1 MKKKKIFALMAAALS
16 LAACSTND
24 IADITHDDADN
35 VVNVASVTR
44 SGEGA
49 STTSTIPSFHLI
61 NITQATKRN
70 VNFEADFTYDNNT
83 NQYAQTGDS
92 KVVWYNVKDADGNEI
107 PNEFKAFSPIK
118 TDKNN
123 ASLETFNLP
132 TDQSSA
138 TLLQSADWM
147 TGKPDPNPIKKSAAP
162 SGLALNFSH
171 NYSKLCFNVVPQE
184 DITESALSSAD
195 IKVLGSIKPYYNST
209 STSKTIE
216 AIVEPKDYTTN
227 DEIIQIS
234 LSNGGESYALNF
246 LQPITFEAGKQYN
259 YSLKLGHN
267 AITISS
273 VSVTDWT
280 QASVATGKENEAWNG
295 SNALK
300 LTFSGNLTGAKL
312 VLTYHYTEPQTSNN
326 VKTRTL
332 DAFISQNILSN
343 CIKISSPNNAEG
355 IEVVIRSEKNSSIA
369 EIPLNND
376 ANIVLLSAKGGI
388 NTNGT
393 TNFTLP
399 DNETL
404 VPGYSTIGVTGDS
417 ENVKDI
423 KLDVSGDLRSLVNA
437 SDPKNA
443 DTSKAKFTNLFKD
456 CKQLKSFKKIQ
467 LNQMADSCCEAM
479 FENSGLEQS
488 PILPD
493 TTSVNCYINMFKNCI
508 DLKQVAL
515 PAAGLSPGCYNGVL
529 SGCVNLEY
537 LKLGV
542 TNESLNSLNDIENP
556 PFGNLVGQNDKQ
568 EIRNDDGSI
577 TIIDPTAGSQV
588 DQRTLVIK
596 EGVDTSKLDL
606 PFLWVDMSKG
616 ANVLLE

>member
-1 MKKKKIFALMAAALS
+1 MLYMKKKKIFALMAAALS
-16 LAACSTND
+16 LTACSTND
-24 IADITHDDADN
+24 VADITHDDADN

-49 STTSTIPSFHLI
+49 STTSPMTAPFHLI

-70 VNFEADFTYDNNT
+70 VNFEADFTFNNNT

-209 STSKTIE
+209 FKTIE

-273 VSVTDWT
+273 VSVSDWEDKIVSSDEDEAWIRFDDSNIEYIT
-280 QASVATGKENEAWNG
+280 FTADSEQGFKFYDTLYGSTLSGFEYSVNNGEWITIPSEGITEAIPFGGEKGTLRLRGKNLNGTATGENG
-295 SNALK
+295 SNAKIISFTNNVPVSCTGDIRTLLDYKNYTTVSTTNARFTSLFNNCAQLTSAPKLPATDLHEECYLGMFAGCTSLTTVPELPATNLRSKCYQAMFQGCTSLTTAPKLKATTLQSQCYFRMFYGCTILNSVTMLATDVSAFECLTNWLYDAGTGAQSRTLK
-300 LTFSGNLTGAKL
+300 LK
-312 VLTYHYTEPQTSNN
+312 
-326 VKTRTL
+326 
-332 DAFISQNILSN
+332 
-343 CIKISSPNNAEG
+343 
-355 IEVVIRSEKNSSIA
+355 
-369 EIPLNND
+369 
-376 ANIVLLSAKGGI
+376 
-388 NTNGT
+388 
-393 TNFTLP
+393 
-399 DNETL
+399 NET
-404 VPGYSTIGVTGDS
+404 VYNTIKETTS
-417 ENVKDI
+417 
-423 KLDVSGDLRSLVNA
+423 SLYR
-437 SDPKNA
+437 
-443 DTSKAKFTNLFKD
+443 T
-456 CKQLKSFKKIQ
+456 
-467 LNQMADSCCEAM
+467 
-479 FENSGLEQS
+479 

-493 TTSVNCYINMFKNCI
+493 LWKSGT
-508 DLKQVAL
+508 
-515 PAAGLSPGCYNGVL
+515 NGATVIYED
-529 SGCVNLEY
+529 N
-537 LKLGV
+537 
-542 TNESLNSLNDIENP
+542 NP
-556 PFGNLVGQNDKQ
+556 
-568 EIRNDDGSI
+568 
-577 TIIDPTAGSQV
+577 
-588 DQRTLVIK
+588 
-596 EGVDTSKLDL
+596 
-606 PFLWVDMSKG
+606 
-616 ANVLLE
+616 

>member
-1 MKKKKIFALMAAALS
+1 MLYMKKKKIFALMAAALS
-16 LAACSTND
+16 LTACSTND
-24 IADITHDDADN
+24 VADITHDDADN

-49 STTSTIPSFHLI
+49 STTSPMTAPFHLI

-209 STSKTIE
+209 FKTIE

-246 LQPITFEAGKQYN
+246 LQATTFEAGKQYN

-273 VSVTDWT
+273 VSVSDWEDKIVSSDEDEAWIRFDDSNIEYIT
-280 QASVATGKENEAWNG
+280 FTADSEQGFKFYDTLYGSTLSGFEYSVNNGEWITIPSEGITEAIPFGGEKGTLRLRGKNLNGTATGENG
-295 SNALK
+295 SNAKIISFTNNVPVSCTGDIRTLLDYKNYTTVSTTNARFTSLFNNCAQLTSAPKLPATDLHEECYLGMFAGCTSLTTAPELPATNLRSKCYQAMFQGCTSLTTAPKLKATTLQSQCYFRMFYGCTILNSVTMLATDVSAFECLTNWLYDAGTGAQSRTLK
-300 LTFSGNLTGAKL
+300 LK
-312 VLTYHYTEPQTSNN
+312 
-326 VKTRTL
+326 
-332 DAFISQNILSN
+332 
-343 CIKISSPNNAEG
+343 
-355 IEVVIRSEKNSSIA
+355 
-369 EIPLNND
+369 
-376 ANIVLLSAKGGI
+376 
-388 NTNGT
+388 
-393 TNFTLP
+393 
-399 DNETL
+399 NETVYNTIKETTSIL
-404 VPGYSTIGVTGDS
+404 YST
-417 ENVKDI
+417 
-423 KLDVSGDLRSLVNA
+423 
-437 SDPKNA
+437 
-443 DTSKAKFTNLFKD
+443 
-456 CKQLKSFKKIQ
+456 
-467 LNQMADSCCEAM
+467 
-479 FENSGLEQS
+479 

-493 TTSVNCYINMFKNCI
+493 LWKSGT
-508 DLKQVAL
+508 
-515 PAAGLSPGCYNGVL
+515 NGATVIYED
-529 SGCVNLEY
+529 N
-537 LKLGV
+537 
-542 TNESLNSLNDIENP
+542 NP
-556 PFGNLVGQNDKQ
+556 
-568 EIRNDDGSI
+568 
-577 TIIDPTAGSQV
+577 
-588 DQRTLVIK
+588 
-596 EGVDTSKLDL
+596 
-606 PFLWVDMSKG
+606 
-616 ANVLLE
+616 

>member
-1 MKKKKIFALMAAALS
+1 MKNKKIFALMAAALS

-24 IADITHDDADN
+24 VADITHDDADN

-49 STTSTIPSFHLI
+49 STTSPMTAPFHLI

-70 VNFEADFTYDNNT
+70 VNFEADFTFNNNT

-246 LQPITFEAGKQYN
+246 LQATTFEAGKQYN

-273 VSVTDWT
+273 VSVSDWEDKIVSSDEDEAWIRFDDSNIEYIT
-280 QASVATGKENEAWNG
+280 FTADSEQGFKFYDTLYGSTLSGFEYSVNNGEWITIPSEGITEAIPFGGEKGTLRLRGKNLNGTATGENG
-295 SNALK
+295 SNAKIISFTNNVPVSCTGDIRTLLDYKNYTTVSTTNARFTSLFNNCAQLTSAPKLPATDLHEECYLGMFAGCTSLTTAPELPATNLRSKCYQAMFQGCTSLTTAPKLKATTLQSQCYFRMFYGCTILNSVTMLATDVSAFECLTNWLYDAGTGAQSRTLK
-300 LTFSGNLTGAKL
+300 LK
-312 VLTYHYTEPQTSNN
+312 
-326 VKTRTL
+326 
-332 DAFISQNILSN
+332 
-343 CIKISSPNNAEG
+343 
-355 IEVVIRSEKNSSIA
+355 
-369 EIPLNND
+369 
-376 ANIVLLSAKGGI
+376 
-388 NTNGT
+388 
-393 TNFTLP
+393 
-399 DNETL
+399 NET
-404 VPGYSTIGVTGDS
+404 VYNTIKETTS
-417 ENVKDI
+417 
-423 KLDVSGDLRSLVNA
+423 SLYR
-437 SDPKNA
+437 
-443 DTSKAKFTNLFKD
+443 T
-456 CKQLKSFKKIQ
+456 
-467 LNQMADSCCEAM
+467 
-479 FENSGLEQS
+479 

-493 TTSVNCYINMFKNCI
+493 
-508 DLKQVAL
+508 
-515 PAAGLSPGCYNGVL
+515 
-529 SGCVNLEY
+529 
-537 LKLGV
+537 
-542 TNESLNSLNDIENP
+542 
-556 PFGNLVGQNDKQ
+556 
-568 EIRNDDGSI
+568 
-577 TIIDPTAGSQV
+577 
-588 DQRTLVIK
+588 
-596 EGVDTSKLDL
+596 
-606 PFLWVDMSKG
+606 LWKSG
-616 ANVLLE
+616 ANGATVIYEDNNP

>member
-24 IADITHDDADN
+24 VADITHDDADN

-49 STTSTIPSFHLI
+49 STTSPMTAPFHLI

-147 TGKPDPNPIKKSAAP
+147 TGKPDPNPIKKSAAS
-162 SGLALNFSH
+162 SGLALKFSH
-171 NYSKLCFNVVPQE
+171 NYAKLCFNVVPQE

-273 VSVTDWT
+273 VSVSDWEDKIVSSDEDEAWIRFDDSNIEYIT
-280 QASVATGKENEAWNG
+280 FTADSEQGFKFYDTLYGSTLSGFEYSVNNGEWITIPSEGITEAIPFGGEKGTLRLRGKNLNGTATGENG
-295 SNALK
+295 SNAKIISFTNNVPVSCTGDIRTLLDYKNYTTVSTTNARFTSLFNNCAQLTSAPKLPATDLHEECYLGMFAGCTSLTTAPELPATNLRSKCYQAMFQGCTSLTTAPKLKATTLQSQCYFRMFYGCTILNSVTMLATDVSAFECLTNWLYDAGTGAQSRTLK
-300 LTFSGNLTGAKL
+300 LK
-312 VLTYHYTEPQTSNN
+312 
-326 VKTRTL
+326 
-332 DAFISQNILSN
+332 
-343 CIKISSPNNAEG
+343 
-355 IEVVIRSEKNSSIA
+355 
-369 EIPLNND
+369 
-376 ANIVLLSAKGGI
+376 
-388 NTNGT
+388 
-393 TNFTLP
+393 
-399 DNETL
+399 NET
-404 VPGYSTIGVTGDS
+404 VYNTIKETTS
-417 ENVKDI
+417 
-423 KLDVSGDLRSLVNA
+423 SLYR
-437 SDPKNA
+437 
-443 DTSKAKFTNLFKD
+443 T
-456 CKQLKSFKKIQ
+456 
-467 LNQMADSCCEAM
+467 
-479 FENSGLEQS
+479 

-493 TTSVNCYINMFKNCI
+493 LWKSGT
-508 DLKQVAL
+508 
-515 PAAGLSPGCYNGVL
+515 NGATVIYED
-529 SGCVNLEY
+529 N
-537 LKLGV
+537 
-542 TNESLNSLNDIENP
+542 NP
-556 PFGNLVGQNDKQ
+556 
-568 EIRNDDGSI
+568 
-577 TIIDPTAGSQV
+577 
-588 DQRTLVIK
+588 
-596 EGVDTSKLDL
+596 
-606 PFLWVDMSKG
+606 
-616 ANVLLE
+616 

>member
-1 MKKKKIFALMAAALS
+1 MLYMKKKKIFALMAAALS

-24 IADITHDDADN
+24 VADITHDDADN

-49 STTSTIPSFHLI
+49 STTSPMTAPFHLI

-209 STSKTIE
+209 FKTIE

-273 VSVTDWT
+273 VSVSDWEDKIVSSDEDEAWIRFDDSNIEYIT
-280 QASVATGKENEAWNG
+280 FTADSEQGFKFYDTLYGSTLSGFEYSVNNGEWITIPSEGITEAIPFGGEKGTLRLRGKNLNGTATGENG
-295 SNALK
+295 SNAKIISFTNNVPVSCTGDIRTLLDYKNYTTVSTTNARFTSLFNNCAQLTSAPKLPATDLHEECYLGMFAGCTSLTTAPELPATNLRSKCYQAMFQGCTSLTTAPKLKATTLQSQCYFRMFYGCTILNSVTMLATDVSAFECLTNWLYDAGTGAQSRTLK
-300 LTFSGNLTGAKL
+300 LK
-312 VLTYHYTEPQTSNN
+312 
-326 VKTRTL
+326 
-332 DAFISQNILSN
+332 
-343 CIKISSPNNAEG
+343 
-355 IEVVIRSEKNSSIA
+355 
-369 EIPLNND
+369 
-376 ANIVLLSAKGGI
+376 
-388 NTNGT
+388 
-393 TNFTLP
+393 
-399 DNETL
+399 NET
-404 VPGYSTIGVTGDS
+404 VYNTIKETTS
-417 ENVKDI
+417 
-423 KLDVSGDLRSLVNA
+423 SLYR
-437 SDPKNA
+437 
-443 DTSKAKFTNLFKD
+443 T
-456 CKQLKSFKKIQ
+456 
-467 LNQMADSCCEAM
+467 
-479 FENSGLEQS
+479 

-493 TTSVNCYINMFKNCI
+493 LWKSGT
-508 DLKQVAL
+508 
-515 PAAGLSPGCYNGVL
+515 NGATVIYED
-529 SGCVNLEY
+529 N
-537 LKLGV
+537 
-542 TNESLNSLNDIENP
+542 NP
-556 PFGNLVGQNDKQ
+556 
-568 EIRNDDGSI
+568 
-577 TIIDPTAGSQV
+577 
-588 DQRTLVIK
+588 
-596 EGVDTSKLDL
+596 
-606 PFLWVDMSKG
+606 
-616 ANVLLE
+616 

>member
-16 LAACSTND
+16 LTACSTND
-24 IADITHDDADN
+24 VADITHDDADN

-49 STTSTIPSFHLI
+49 STTSPMTAPFHLI

-83 NQYAQTGDS
+83 NQYAQTGYS

-209 STSKTIE
+209 FKTIE

-273 VSVTDWT
+273 VSVSDWEDKIVSSDEDEAWIRFDDSNIEYIT
-280 QASVATGKENEAWNG
+280 FTADSEQGFKFYDTLYGSTLSGFEYSVNNGEWITIPSEGITEAIPFGGEKGTLRLRGKNLNGTATGENG
-295 SNALK
+295 SNAKIISFTNNVPVSCTGDIRTLLDYKNYTTVSTTNARFTSLFNNCAQLTSAPKLPATDLHEECYLGMFAGCTSLTTAPELPATNLRSKCYQAMFQGCTSLTTAPKLKATTLQSQCYFRMFYGCTILNSVTMLATDVSAFECLTNWLYDAGTGAQSRTLK
-300 LTFSGNLTGAKL
+300 LK
-312 VLTYHYTEPQTSNN
+312 
-326 VKTRTL
+326 
-332 DAFISQNILSN
+332 
-343 CIKISSPNNAEG
+343 
-355 IEVVIRSEKNSSIA
+355 
-369 EIPLNND
+369 
-376 ANIVLLSAKGGI
+376 
-388 NTNGT
+388 
-393 TNFTLP
+393 
-399 DNETL
+399 NET
-404 VPGYSTIGVTGDS
+404 VYNTIKETTS
-417 ENVKDI
+417 
-423 KLDVSGDLRSLVNA
+423 SLYR
-437 SDPKNA
+437 
-443 DTSKAKFTNLFKD
+443 T
-456 CKQLKSFKKIQ
+456 
-467 LNQMADSCCEAM
+467 
-479 FENSGLEQS
+479 

-493 TTSVNCYINMFKNCI
+493 LWK
-508 DLKQVAL
+508 
-515 PAAGLSPGCYNGVL
+515 
-529 SGCVNLEY
+529 SGTDGATVIYEDN
-537 LKLGV
+537 
-542 TNESLNSLNDIENP
+542 NP
-556 PFGNLVGQNDKQ
+556 
-568 EIRNDDGSI
+568 
-577 TIIDPTAGSQV
+577 
-588 DQRTLVIK
+588 
-596 EGVDTSKLDL
+596 
-606 PFLWVDMSKG
+606 
-616 ANVLLE
+616 

>member
-24 IADITHDDADN
+24 IADITHDDADT

-49 STTSTIPSFHLI
+49 STTSPMTAPFHLI

-70 VNFEADFTYDNNT
+70 VNFEADFTFNNNT

-184 DITESALSSAD
+184 DITESALSGAD

-209 STSKTIE
+209 FKTIE
-216 AIVEPKDYTTN
+216 AIVEPKAYTTN

-273 VSVTDWT
+273 VSVSDWEDE
-280 QASVATGKENEAWNG
+280 SVSSDEDEAWIRFDDSNIEYITFTADSEQGFKFYDTLYGSTLSGFEYSVNNGEWITIPSEGITEAIPFGGEKGTLRLRGKNLNGTATGENG
-295 SNALK
+295 SNAKIISFTNNVPVSCTGDIRTLLDYKNYTTVSTTNARFTSLFNNCAQLTSAPKLPATDLHEECYLGMFAGCTSLTTAPELPATNLRSKCYQAMFQGCTSLTTAPKLKATTLQSQCYFRMFYGCTILNSVTMLATDVSAFEGLTNWLYDAGTGAQSRTLK
-300 LTFSGNLTGAKL
+300 LK
-312 VLTYHYTEPQTSNN
+312 
-326 VKTRTL
+326 
-332 DAFISQNILSN
+332 
-343 CIKISSPNNAEG
+343 
-355 IEVVIRSEKNSSIA
+355 
-369 EIPLNND
+369 
-376 ANIVLLSAKGGI
+376 
-388 NTNGT
+388 
-393 TNFTLP
+393 
-399 DNETL
+399 NETVYNTIKETTSIL
-404 VPGYSTIGVTGDS
+404 YST
-417 ENVKDI
+417 
-423 KLDVSGDLRSLVNA
+423 
-437 SDPKNA
+437 
-443 DTSKAKFTNLFKD
+443 
-456 CKQLKSFKKIQ
+456 
-467 LNQMADSCCEAM
+467 
-479 FENSGLEQS
+479 

-493 TTSVNCYINMFKNCI
+493 LWKSGT
-508 DLKQVAL
+508 
-515 PAAGLSPGCYNGVL
+515 NGATVIYED
-529 SGCVNLEY
+529 N
-537 LKLGV
+537 
-542 TNESLNSLNDIENP
+542 NP
-556 PFGNLVGQNDKQ
+556 
-568 EIRNDDGSI
+568 
-577 TIIDPTAGSQV
+577 
-588 DQRTLVIK
+588 
-596 EGVDTSKLDL
+596 
-606 PFLWVDMSKG
+606 
-616 ANVLLE
+616 

>member
-1 MKKKKIFALMAAALS
+1 MLYMKKKKIFALMAAALS
-16 LAACSTND
+16 LTACSTND

-49 STTSTIPSFHLI
+49 STTSPMTAPFHLI

-184 DITESALSSAD
+184 DITESALSGAD

-209 STSKTIE
+209 FKTIE

-273 VSVTDWT
+273 VSVSDWEDE
-280 QASVATGKENEAWNG
+280 SVSSDEDEAWIRFDDSNIEYITFTADSEQGFKFYDTLYGSTLSGFEYSVNNGEWITIPSEGITEAIPFGGEKGTLRLRGKNLNGTATGYYG
-295 SNALK
+295 SNAK
-300 LTFSGNLTGAKL
+300 
-312 VLTYHYTEPQTSNN
+312 
-326 VKTRTL
+326 R
-332 DAFISQNILSN
+332 IS
-343 CIKISSPNNAEG
+343 
-355 IEVVIRSEKNSSIA
+355 
-369 EIPLNND
+369 
-376 ANIVLLSAKGGI
+376 
-388 NTNGT
+388 
-393 TNFTLP
+393 F
-399 DNETL
+399 
-404 VPGYSTIGVTGDS
+404 S
-417 ENVKDI
+417 ENVPVSCTGDI
-423 KLDVSGDLRSLVNA
+423 RTLLDYENYTTVSTTNARFTSLFNNCAQLTSAPKLPATDLHEECYLGMFAGCTSLTTAPELPATNLRSKCYQAMFQGCTSLTTAPKLKATTLQSQCYFRMFYGCTILNSVTMLATDVSAFECLTNWLYDAGTGAQSRTLKL
-437 SDPKNA
+437 KNETVYNTIKET
-443 DTSKAKFTNLFKD
+443 TSILYST
-456 CKQLKSFKKIQ
+456 
-467 LNQMADSCCEAM
+467 
-479 FENSGLEQS
+479 

-493 TTSVNCYINMFKNCI
+493 FWKSGT
-508 DLKQVAL
+508 
-515 PAAGLSPGCYNGVL
+515 NGATVIYED
-529 SGCVNLEY
+529 N
-537 LKLGV
+537 
-542 TNESLNSLNDIENP
+542 NP
-556 PFGNLVGQNDKQ
+556 
-568 EIRNDDGSI
+568 
-577 TIIDPTAGSQV
+577 
-588 DQRTLVIK
+588 
-596 EGVDTSKLDL
+596 
-606 PFLWVDMSKG
+606 
-616 ANVLLE
+616 

>member
-1 MKKKKIFALMAAALS
+1 MLYMKKKKIFALMAAALS

-49 STTSTIPSFHLI
+49 STTSPMTAPFHLI

-209 STSKTIE
+209 FKTIE

-273 VSVTDWT
+273 VSVSDWEDKIVSSDEDEAWIRFDDSNIEYIT
-280 QASVATGKENEAWNG
+280 FTADSEQGFKFYDTLYGSTLSGFEYSVNNGEWITIPSEGITEAIPFGGEKGTLRLRGKNLNGTATGENG
-295 SNALK
+295 SNAKIISFTNNVPVSCTGDIRTLLDYKNYTTVSTTNARFTSLFNNCAQLTSAPKLPATDLHEECYLGMFAGCTSLTTAPELPATNLRSKCYQAMFQGCTSLTTAPKLKATTLQSQCYFRMFYGCTILNSVTMLATDVSAFECLTNWLYDAGTGAQSRTLK
-300 LTFSGNLTGAKL
+300 LK
-312 VLTYHYTEPQTSNN
+312 
-326 VKTRTL
+326 
-332 DAFISQNILSN
+332 
-343 CIKISSPNNAEG
+343 
-355 IEVVIRSEKNSSIA
+355 
-369 EIPLNND
+369 
-376 ANIVLLSAKGGI
+376 
-388 NTNGT
+388 
-393 TNFTLP
+393 
-399 DNETL
+399 NET
-404 VPGYSTIGVTGDS
+404 VYNTIKETTS
-417 ENVKDI
+417 
-423 KLDVSGDLRSLVNA
+423 SLYR
-437 SDPKNA
+437 
-443 DTSKAKFTNLFKD
+443 T
-456 CKQLKSFKKIQ
+456 
-467 LNQMADSCCEAM
+467 
-479 FENSGLEQS
+479 

-493 TTSVNCYINMFKNCI
+493 LWKSGT
-508 DLKQVAL
+508 
-515 PAAGLSPGCYNGVL
+515 NGATVIYED
-529 SGCVNLEY
+529 N
-537 LKLGV
+537 
-542 TNESLNSLNDIENP
+542 NP
-556 PFGNLVGQNDKQ
+556 
-568 EIRNDDGSI
+568 
-577 TIIDPTAGSQV
+577 
-588 DQRTLVIK
+588 
-596 EGVDTSKLDL
+596 
-606 PFLWVDMSKG
+606 
-616 ANVLLE
+616 

>member
-16 LAACSTND
+16 LTACSTND

-49 STTSTIPSFHLI
+49 STTSPMTAPFHLI

-209 STSKTIE
+209 FKTIE

-273 VSVTDWT
+273 VSVSDWEDE
-280 QASVATGKENEAWNG
+280 SVSSDEDEAWIRFDDSNIEYITFTADSEQGFKFYDTLYGSTLSGFEYSVNNGEWITIPSEGITEAIPFGGEKGTLRLRGKNLNGTATGYYG
-295 SNALK
+295 SNAK
-300 LTFSGNLTGAKL
+300 
-312 VLTYHYTEPQTSNN
+312 
-326 VKTRTL
+326 R
-332 DAFISQNILSN
+332 IS
-343 CIKISSPNNAEG
+343 
-355 IEVVIRSEKNSSIA
+355 
-369 EIPLNND
+369 
-376 ANIVLLSAKGGI
+376 
-388 NTNGT
+388 
-393 TNFTLP
+393 F
-399 DNETL
+399 
-404 VPGYSTIGVTGDS
+404 S
-417 ENVKDI
+417 ENVPVSCTGDI
-423 KLDVSGDLRSLVNA
+423 RTLLDYENYTTVSTTNARFTSLFNNCAQLTSAPKLPATDLHEECYLGMFAGCTSLTTAPELPATNLRSKCYQAMFQGCTSLTTAPKLKATTLQSQCYFRMFYGCTILNSVTMLATDVSAFECLTNWLDDAGTGAQSRTLKLKNETVYNTIKETTSSLYR
-437 SDPKNA
+437 
-443 DTSKAKFTNLFKD
+443 T
-456 CKQLKSFKKIQ
+456 
-467 LNQMADSCCEAM
+467 
-479 FENSGLEQS
+479 

-493 TTSVNCYINMFKNCI
+493 LWKSGT
-508 DLKQVAL
+508 
-515 PAAGLSPGCYNGVL
+515 NGATVIYED
-529 SGCVNLEY
+529 N
-537 LKLGV
+537 
-542 TNESLNSLNDIENP
+542 NP
-556 PFGNLVGQNDKQ
+556 
-568 EIRNDDGSI
+568 
-577 TIIDPTAGSQV
+577 
-588 DQRTLVIK
+588 
-596 EGVDTSKLDL
+596 
-606 PFLWVDMSKG
+606 
-616 ANVLLE
+616 

>member
-49 STTSTIPSFHLI
+49 STTSPMTAPFHLI

-171 NYSKLCFNVVPQE
+171 NYSKLCFAIDPQD
-184 DITESALSSAD
+184 DITESDLSGAD

-209 STSKTIE
+209 FKTIE

-273 VSVTDWT
+273 VSVSDWEDKIVSSDEDEAWIRFDDSNIEYIT
-280 QASVATGKENEAWNG
+280 FTADSEQGFKFYDTLYGSTLSGFEYSVNNGEWITIPSEGITEAIPFGGEKGTLRLRGKNLNGTATGENG
-295 SNALK
+295 SNAKIISFTNNVPVSCTGDIRTLLDYKNYTTVSTTNARFTSLFNNCAQLTSAPKLPATDLHEECYLGMFAGCTSLTTAPELPATNLRSKCYQAMFQGCTSLTTAPKLKATTLQSQCYFRMFYGCTILNSVTMLATDVSAFECLTNWLYDAGTGAQSRTLK
-300 LTFSGNLTGAKL
+300 LK
-312 VLTYHYTEPQTSNN
+312 
-326 VKTRTL
+326 
-332 DAFISQNILSN
+332 
-343 CIKISSPNNAEG
+343 
-355 IEVVIRSEKNSSIA
+355 
-369 EIPLNND
+369 
-376 ANIVLLSAKGGI
+376 
-388 NTNGT
+388 
-393 TNFTLP
+393 
-399 DNETL
+399 NETVYNTIKETTSIL
-404 VPGYSTIGVTGDS
+404 YST
-417 ENVKDI
+417 
-423 KLDVSGDLRSLVNA
+423 
-437 SDPKNA
+437 
-443 DTSKAKFTNLFKD
+443 
-456 CKQLKSFKKIQ
+456 
-467 LNQMADSCCEAM
+467 
-479 FENSGLEQS
+479 

-493 TTSVNCYINMFKNCI
+493 LWKSGT
-508 DLKQVAL
+508 
-515 PAAGLSPGCYNGVL
+515 NGATVIYED
-529 SGCVNLEY
+529 N
-537 LKLGV
+537 
-542 TNESLNSLNDIENP
+542 NP
-556 PFGNLVGQNDKQ
+556 
-568 EIRNDDGSI
+568 
-577 TIIDPTAGSQV
+577 
-588 DQRTLVIK
+588 
-596 EGVDTSKLDL
+596 
-606 PFLWVDMSKG
+606 
-616 ANVLLE
+616 

>member
-16 LAACSTND
+16 LTACSTND
-24 IADITHDDADN
+24 VADITHDDADN

-49 STTSTIPSFHLI
+49 STTSPMTAPFHLI

-147 TGKPDPNPIKKSAAP
+147 TGKPDPNPIKKSAAS
-162 SGLALNFSH
+162 SGLALKFSH
-171 NYSKLCFNVVPQE
+171 NYAKLCFAIDPQD
-184 DITESALSSAD
+184 DITESDLSGAD
-195 IKVLGSIKPYYNST
+195 IKVLGSITPYYNST

-216 AIVEPKDYTTN
+216 AIVEPKAYTTN

-273 VSVTDWT
+273 VSVSDWEDKIVSSDEDEAWIRFDDSNIEYIT
-280 QASVATGKENEAWNG
+280 FTADSEQGFKFYDTLYGSTLSGFEYSVNNGEWITIPSEGITEAIPFGGEKGTLRLRGKNLNGTATGENG
-295 SNALK
+295 SNAKIISFTNNVPVSCTGDIRTLLDYKNYTTVSTTNARFTSLFNNCAQLTSAPKLPATDLHEECYLGMFAGCTSLTTAPELPATNLRSKCYQAMFQGCTSLTTAPKLKATTLQSQCYFRMFYGCTILNSVTMLATDVSAFECLTNWLYDAGTGAQSRTLK
-300 LTFSGNLTGAKL
+300 LK
-312 VLTYHYTEPQTSNN
+312 
-326 VKTRTL
+326 
-332 DAFISQNILSN
+332 
-343 CIKISSPNNAEG
+343 
-355 IEVVIRSEKNSSIA
+355 
-369 EIPLNND
+369 
-376 ANIVLLSAKGGI
+376 
-388 NTNGT
+388 
-393 TNFTLP
+393 
-399 DNETL
+399 NET
-404 VPGYSTIGVTGDS
+404 VYNTIKETTS
-417 ENVKDI
+417 
-423 KLDVSGDLRSLVNA
+423 SLYR
-437 SDPKNA
+437 
-443 DTSKAKFTNLFKD
+443 T
-456 CKQLKSFKKIQ
+456 
-467 LNQMADSCCEAM
+467 
-479 FENSGLEQS
+479 

-493 TTSVNCYINMFKNCI
+493 LWKSGT
-508 DLKQVAL
+508 
-515 PAAGLSPGCYNGVL
+515 NGATVIYED
-529 SGCVNLEY
+529 N
-537 LKLGV
+537 
-542 TNESLNSLNDIENP
+542 NP
-556 PFGNLVGQNDKQ
+556 
-568 EIRNDDGSI
+568 
-577 TIIDPTAGSQV
+577 
-588 DQRTLVIK
+588 
-596 EGVDTSKLDL
+596 
-606 PFLWVDMSKG
+606 
-616 ANVLLE
+616 

>member
-24 IADITHDDADN
+24 VADITHDDADN

-49 STTSTIPSFHLI
+49 STTSPMTAPFHLI

-171 NYSKLCFNVVPQE
+171 NYAKLCFAIDPQD
-184 DITESALSSAD
+184 DITESDLSGAD

-209 STSKTIE
+209 FKTIE

-246 LQPITFEAGKQYN
+246 LQATTFEAGKQYN

-273 VSVTDWT
+273 VSVSDWEDKIVSSDEDEAWIRFDDSNIEYIT
-280 QASVATGKENEAWNG
+280 FTADSEQGFKFYDTLYGSTLSGFEYSVNNGEWITIPSEGITEAIPFGGEKGTLRLRGKNLNGTATGYYGMTAKIISFTNNVPVSCTGDIRTLLDYENYTTVSTADACFSKLFQNCTQLTSAPKLPATDLNG
-295 SNALK
+295 ACYLSMFEGCTSLTTAPELPATNLNENCYQSMFEGCTSLTTAPELKAMTLVQQCYDGMFDGCTNLSSVTMLATKIRDYNCLMKWLNNAGTLAQSRTLK
-300 LTFSGNLTGAKL
+300 LK
-312 VLTYHYTEPQTSNN
+312 N
-326 VKTRTL
+326 VDVYNTIKDKT
-332 DAFISQNILSN
+332 
-343 CIKISSPNNAEG
+343 
-355 IEVVIRSEKNSSIA
+355 
-369 EIPLNND
+369 
-376 ANIVLLSAKGGI
+376 
-388 NTNGT
+388 
-393 TNFTLP
+393 
-399 DNETL
+399 DN
-404 VPGYSTIGVTGDS
+404 YY
-417 ENVKDI
+417 
-423 KLDVSGDLRSLVNA
+423 
-437 SDPKNA
+437 
-443 DTSKAKFTNLFKD
+443 
-456 CKQLKSFKKIQ
+456 
-467 LNQMADSCCEAM
+467 EA
-479 FENSGLEQS
+479 

-493 TTSVNCYINMFKNCI
+493 LWK
-508 DLKQVAL
+508 
-515 PAAGLSPGCYNGVL
+515 
-529 SGCVNLEY
+529 SGEGRATVIYEDN
-537 LKLGV
+537 
-542 TNESLNSLNDIENP
+542 NP
-556 PFGNLVGQNDKQ
+556 
-568 EIRNDDGSI
+568 
-577 TIIDPTAGSQV
+577 
-588 DQRTLVIK
+588 
-596 EGVDTSKLDL
+596 
-606 PFLWVDMSKG
+606 
-616 ANVLLE
+616 

>member
-24 IADITHDDADN
+24 VADITHDDADN

-49 STTSTIPSFHLI
+49 STTSPMTAPFHLI

-209 STSKTIE
+209 FKTIE

-273 VSVTDWT
+273 VSVSDWEDKIVSSDEDEAWIRFDDSNIEYIT
-280 QASVATGKENEAWNG
+280 FTADSEQGFKFYDTLYGSTLSGFEYSVNNGEWITIPSEGITEAIPFGGEKGTLRLRGKNLNGTATGENG
-295 SNALK
+295 SNAKIISFTNNVPVSCTGDIRTLLDYKNYTTVSTTNARFTSLFNNCAQLTSAPKLPATDLHEECYLGMFAGCTSLTTAPELPATNLRSKCYQAMFQGCTSLTTAPKLKATTLQSQCYFRMFYGCTILNSVTMLATDVSAFECLTNWLYDAGTGAQSRTLK
-300 LTFSGNLTGAKL
+300 LK
-312 VLTYHYTEPQTSNN
+312 
-326 VKTRTL
+326 
-332 DAFISQNILSN
+332 
-343 CIKISSPNNAEG
+343 
-355 IEVVIRSEKNSSIA
+355 
-369 EIPLNND
+369 
-376 ANIVLLSAKGGI
+376 
-388 NTNGT
+388 
-393 TNFTLP
+393 
-399 DNETL
+399 NET
-404 VPGYSTIGVTGDS
+404 VYNTIKETTS
-417 ENVKDI
+417 
-423 KLDVSGDLRSLVNA
+423 SLYR
-437 SDPKNA
+437 
-443 DTSKAKFTNLFKD
+443 T
-456 CKQLKSFKKIQ
+456 
-467 LNQMADSCCEAM
+467 
-479 FENSGLEQS
+479 

-493 TTSVNCYINMFKNCI
+493 LWKSGT
-508 DLKQVAL
+508 
-515 PAAGLSPGCYNGVL
+515 NGATVIYED
-529 SGCVNLEY
+529 N
-537 LKLGV
+537 
-542 TNESLNSLNDIENP
+542 NP
-556 PFGNLVGQNDKQ
+556 
-568 EIRNDDGSI
+568 
-577 TIIDPTAGSQV
+577 
-588 DQRTLVIK
+588 
-596 EGVDTSKLDL
+596 
-606 PFLWVDMSKG
+606 
-616 ANVLLE
+616 

>member
-1 MKKKKIFALMAAALS
+1 MLYMKKKKIFALMAAALS
-16 LAACSTND
+16 LTACSTND

-83 NQYAQTGDS
+83 NQYTQVPGS

-171 NYSKLCFNVVPQE
+171 NYSKLCFAIDPQD
-184 DITESALSSAD
+184 DITESDLSGAD

-209 STSKTIE
+209 FKTIE

-273 VSVTDWT
+273 VSVSDWEDKIVSSDEDEAWIRFDDSNIEYIT
-280 QASVATGKENEAWNG
+280 FTADSEQGFKFYDTLYGSTLSGFEYSVNNGEWITIPSEGITEAIPFGGEKGTLRLRGKNLNGTATGYYG
-295 SNALK
+295 SNAK
-300 LTFSGNLTGAKL
+300 
-312 VLTYHYTEPQTSNN
+312 
-326 VKTRTL
+326 R
-332 DAFISQNILSN
+332 IS
-343 CIKISSPNNAEG
+343 
-355 IEVVIRSEKNSSIA
+355 
-369 EIPLNND
+369 
-376 ANIVLLSAKGGI
+376 
-388 NTNGT
+388 
-393 TNFTLP
+393 F
-399 DNETL
+399 
-404 VPGYSTIGVTGDS
+404 S
-417 ENVKDI
+417 ENVPVSCTGDI
-423 KLDVSGDLRSLVNA
+423 RTLLDYKNYTTVSTTNARFTSLFNNCAQLTSAPKLPATDLHEECYLGMFAGCTSLTTAPELPATNLRSKCYQAMFQGCTSLTTAPKLKATTLQSQCYFRMFYGCTILNSVTMLATDVSAFECLTNWLYDAGTGAQSRTLKLKNETVYNTIKETTSSLYR
-437 SDPKNA
+437 
-443 DTSKAKFTNLFKD
+443 T
-456 CKQLKSFKKIQ
+456 
-467 LNQMADSCCEAM
+467 
-479 FENSGLEQS
+479 

-493 TTSVNCYINMFKNCI
+493 LWKSGT
-508 DLKQVAL
+508 
-515 PAAGLSPGCYNGVL
+515 NGATVIYED
-529 SGCVNLEY
+529 N
-537 LKLGV
+537 
-542 TNESLNSLNDIENP
+542 NP
-556 PFGNLVGQNDKQ
+556 
-568 EIRNDDGSI
+568 
-577 TIIDPTAGSQV
+577 
-588 DQRTLVIK
+588 
-596 EGVDTSKLDL
+596 
-606 PFLWVDMSKG
+606 
-616 ANVLLE
+616 

>member
-24 IADITHDDADN
+24 VADITHDDADN

-49 STTSTIPSFHLI
+49 STTSPMTAPFHLI

-70 VNFEADFTYDNNT
+70 VNFEADFTFNNNT

-162 SGLALNFSH
+162 SGLALKFSH
-171 NYSKLCFNVVPQE
+171 NYAKLCFAIDPQD
-184 DITESALSSAD
+184 DITESDLSGAD

-209 STSKTIE
+209 FKTIE

-246 LQPITFEAGKQYN
+246 LQATTFEAGKQYN

-273 VSVTDWT
+273 VSVSDWEDKIVSSDEDEAWIRFDDSNIEYIT
-280 QASVATGKENEAWNG
+280 FTADSEQGFKFYDTLYGSTLSGFEYSVNNGEWITIPSEGITEAIPFGGEKGTLRLRGKNLNGTATGENG
-295 SNALK
+295 SNAKIISFTNNVPVSCTGDIRTLLDYKNYTTVSTTNARFTSLFNNCAQLTSAPKLPATDLHEECYLGMFAGCTSLTTAPELPATNLRSKCYQAMFQGCTSLTTAPKLKATTLQSQCYLRMFYGCTILNSVTMLATDVSAFECLTNWLYDAGTGAQSRTLK
-300 LTFSGNLTGAKL
+300 LK
-312 VLTYHYTEPQTSNN
+312 
-326 VKTRTL
+326 
-332 DAFISQNILSN
+332 
-343 CIKISSPNNAEG
+343 
-355 IEVVIRSEKNSSIA
+355 
-369 EIPLNND
+369 
-376 ANIVLLSAKGGI
+376 
-388 NTNGT
+388 
-393 TNFTLP
+393 
-399 DNETL
+399 NETVYNTIKETTSIL
-404 VPGYSTIGVTGDS
+404 YST
-417 ENVKDI
+417 
-423 KLDVSGDLRSLVNA
+423 
-437 SDPKNA
+437 
-443 DTSKAKFTNLFKD
+443 
-456 CKQLKSFKKIQ
+456 
-467 LNQMADSCCEAM
+467 
-479 FENSGLEQS
+479 

-493 TTSVNCYINMFKNCI
+493 LWKSGT
-508 DLKQVAL
+508 
-515 PAAGLSPGCYNGVL
+515 NGATVIYED
-529 SGCVNLEY
+529 N
-537 LKLGV
+537 
-542 TNESLNSLNDIENP
+542 NP
-556 PFGNLVGQNDKQ
+556 
-568 EIRNDDGSI
+568 
-577 TIIDPTAGSQV
+577 
-588 DQRTLVIK
+588 
-596 EGVDTSKLDL
+596 
-606 PFLWVDMSKG
+606 
-616 ANVLLE
+616 

>member
-16 LAACSTND
+16 LTACSTND
-24 IADITHDDADN
+24 VADITHDDADN

-49 STTSTIPSFHLI
+49 STTSPMTAPFHLI

-184 DITESALSSAD
+184 DITESALSGAD

-209 STSKTIE
+209 FKTIE

-273 VSVTDWT
+273 VSVSDWEDKIVSSDEDEAWIRFDDSNIEYIT
-280 QASVATGKENEAWNG
+280 FTADSEQGFKFYDTLYGSTLSGFEYSVNNGEWITIPSEGITEAIPFGGEKGTLRLRGKNLNGTATGENG
-295 SNALK
+295 SNAKIISFTNNVPVSCTGDIRTLLDYKNYTTVSTTNARFTSLFNNCAQLTSAPKLPATDLHEECYLGMFAGCTSLTTAPELPATNLRSKCYQAMFQGCTSLTTAPKLKATTLQSQCYFRMFYGCTILNSVTMLATDVSAFECLTNWLYDAGTGAQSRTLK
-300 LTFSGNLTGAKL
+300 LK
-312 VLTYHYTEPQTSNN
+312 
-326 VKTRTL
+326 
-332 DAFISQNILSN
+332 
-343 CIKISSPNNAEG
+343 
-355 IEVVIRSEKNSSIA
+355 
-369 EIPLNND
+369 
-376 ANIVLLSAKGGI
+376 
-388 NTNGT
+388 
-393 TNFTLP
+393 
-399 DNETL
+399 NETVYNTIKETTSIL
-404 VPGYSTIGVTGDS
+404 YST
-417 ENVKDI
+417 
-423 KLDVSGDLRSLVNA
+423 
-437 SDPKNA
+437 
-443 DTSKAKFTNLFKD
+443 
-456 CKQLKSFKKIQ
+456 
-467 LNQMADSCCEAM
+467 
-479 FENSGLEQS
+479 

-493 TTSVNCYINMFKNCI
+493 LWKSGT
-508 DLKQVAL
+508 
-515 PAAGLSPGCYNGVL
+515 NGATVIYED
-529 SGCVNLEY
+529 N
-537 LKLGV
+537 
-542 TNESLNSLNDIENP
+542 NP
-556 PFGNLVGQNDKQ
+556 
-568 EIRNDDGSI
+568 
-577 TIIDPTAGSQV
+577 
-588 DQRTLVIK
+588 
-596 EGVDTSKLDL
+596 
-606 PFLWVDMSKG
+606 
-616 ANVLLE
+616 

>member
-16 LAACSTND
+16 LTACSTND

-83 NQYAQTGDS
+83 NQYTQVPGS

-209 STSKTIE
+209 FKTIE

-246 LQPITFEAGKQYN
+246 LQATTFEAGKQYN

-273 VSVTDWT
+273 VSVSDWEDKIVSSDEDEAWIRFDDSNIEYIT
-280 QASVATGKENEAWNG
+280 FTADSEQGFKFYDTLYGSTLSGFEYSVNNGEWITIPSEGITEAIPFGGEKGTLRLRGKNLNGTATGYYG
-295 SNALK
+295 SNAK
-300 LTFSGNLTGAKL
+300 
-312 VLTYHYTEPQTSNN
+312 
-326 VKTRTL
+326 R
-332 DAFISQNILSN
+332 IS
-343 CIKISSPNNAEG
+343 
-355 IEVVIRSEKNSSIA
+355 
-369 EIPLNND
+369 
-376 ANIVLLSAKGGI
+376 
-388 NTNGT
+388 
-393 TNFTLP
+393 F
-399 DNETL
+399 
-404 VPGYSTIGVTGDS
+404 S
-417 ENVKDI
+417 ENVPVSCTGDI
-423 KLDVSGDLRSLVNA
+423 RTLLDYKNYTTVSTTNARFTSLFNNCAQLTSAPKLPATDLHEECYLGMFAGCTSLTTAPELPATNLRSKCYQAMFQGCTSLTTAPKLKATTLQSQCYFRMFYGCTILNSVTMLATDVSAFECLTNWLYDAGTGAQSRTLKLKNETVYNTIKETTSSLYR
-437 SDPKNA
+437 
-443 DTSKAKFTNLFKD
+443 T
-456 CKQLKSFKKIQ
+456 
-467 LNQMADSCCEAM
+467 
-479 FENSGLEQS
+479 

-493 TTSVNCYINMFKNCI
+493 LWKSGT
-508 DLKQVAL
+508 
-515 PAAGLSPGCYNGVL
+515 NGATVIYED
-529 SGCVNLEY
+529 N
-537 LKLGV
+537 
-542 TNESLNSLNDIENP
+542 NP
-556 PFGNLVGQNDKQ
+556 
-568 EIRNDDGSI
+568 
-577 TIIDPTAGSQV
+577 
-588 DQRTLVIK
+588 
-596 EGVDTSKLDL
+596 
-606 PFLWVDMSKG
+606 
-616 ANVLLE
+616 

>member
-49 STTSTIPSFHLI
+49 STTSPMTAPFHLI

-209 STSKTIE
+209 FKTIE

-273 VSVTDWT
+273 VSVSDWEDKIVSSDEDEAWIRFDDSNIEYIT
-280 QASVATGKENEAWNG
+280 FTADSEQGFKFYDTLYGSTLSGFEYSVNNGEWITIPSEGITEAIPFGGEKGTLRLRGKNLNGTATGENG
-295 SNALK
+295 SNAKIISFTNNVPVSCTGDIRTLLDYKNYTTVSTTNARFTSLFNNCAQLTSAPKLPATDLHEECYLGMFAGCTSLTTAPELPATNLRSKCYQAMFQGCTSLTTAPKLKATTLQSQCYFRMFYGCTILNSVTMLATDVSAFECLTNWLYDAGTGAQSRTLK
-300 LTFSGNLTGAKL
+300 LK
-312 VLTYHYTEPQTSNN
+312 
-326 VKTRTL
+326 
-332 DAFISQNILSN
+332 
-343 CIKISSPNNAEG
+343 
-355 IEVVIRSEKNSSIA
+355 
-369 EIPLNND
+369 
-376 ANIVLLSAKGGI
+376 
-388 NTNGT
+388 
-393 TNFTLP
+393 
-399 DNETL
+399 NETVYNTIKETTSIL
-404 VPGYSTIGVTGDS
+404 YS
-417 ENVKDI
+417 
-423 KLDVSGDLRSLVNA
+423 
-437 SDPKNA
+437 P
-443 DTSKAKFTNLFKD
+443 
-456 CKQLKSFKKIQ
+456 
-467 LNQMADSCCEAM
+467 
-479 FENSGLEQS
+479 

-493 TTSVNCYINMFKNCI
+493 LWKSGT
-508 DLKQVAL
+508 
-515 PAAGLSPGCYNGVL
+515 NGATVIYED
-529 SGCVNLEY
+529 N
-537 LKLGV
+537 
-542 TNESLNSLNDIENP
+542 NP
-556 PFGNLVGQNDKQ
+556 
-568 EIRNDDGSI
+568 
-577 TIIDPTAGSQV
+577 
-588 DQRTLVIK
+588 
-596 EGVDTSKLDL
+596 
-606 PFLWVDMSKG
+606 
-616 ANVLLE
+616 

>member
-1 MKKKKIFALMAAALS
+1 MLYMKKKKIFALMAAALS

-24 IADITHDDADN
+24 VADITHDDADN

-49 STTSTIPSFHLI
+49 STTSPMTAPFHLI

-70 VNFEADFTYDNNT
+70 VNFEADFTFNNNT

-209 STSKTIE
+209 FKTIE

-273 VSVTDWT
+273 VSVSDWEDKIVSSDEDEAWIRFDDSNIEYIT
-280 QASVATGKENEAWNG
+280 FTADSEQGFKFYDTLYGSTLSGFEYSVNNGEWITIPSEGITEAIPFGGEKGTLRLRGKNLNGTATGENG
-295 SNALK
+295 SNAKIISFTNNVPVSCTGDIRTLLDYKNYTTVSTTNARFTSLFNNCAQLTSAPKLPATDLHEECYLGMFAGCTSLTTAPELPATNLRSKCYQAMFQGCTSLTTAPKLKATTLQSQCYFRMFYGCTILNSVTMLATDVSAFECLTNWLYDAGTGAQSRTLK
-300 LTFSGNLTGAKL
+300 LK
-312 VLTYHYTEPQTSNN
+312 
-326 VKTRTL
+326 
-332 DAFISQNILSN
+332 
-343 CIKISSPNNAEG
+343 
-355 IEVVIRSEKNSSIA
+355 
-369 EIPLNND
+369 
-376 ANIVLLSAKGGI
+376 
-388 NTNGT
+388 
-393 TNFTLP
+393 
-399 DNETL
+399 NET
-404 VPGYSTIGVTGDS
+404 VYNTIKETTS
-417 ENVKDI
+417 
-423 KLDVSGDLRSLVNA
+423 SLYR
-437 SDPKNA
+437 
-443 DTSKAKFTNLFKD
+443 T
-456 CKQLKSFKKIQ
+456 
-467 LNQMADSCCEAM
+467 
-479 FENSGLEQS
+479 

-493 TTSVNCYINMFKNCI
+493 LWKSGT
-508 DLKQVAL
+508 
-515 PAAGLSPGCYNGVL
+515 NGATVIYED
-529 SGCVNLEY
+529 N
-537 LKLGV
+537 
-542 TNESLNSLNDIENP
+542 NP
-556 PFGNLVGQNDKQ
+556 
-568 EIRNDDGSI
+568 
-577 TIIDPTAGSQV
+577 
-588 DQRTLVIK
+588 
-596 EGVDTSKLDL
+596 
-606 PFLWVDMSKG
+606 
-616 ANVLLE
+616 

>member
-16 LAACSTND
+16 LTACSTND
-24 IADITHDDADN
+24 VADITHDDADN

-49 STTSTIPSFHLI
+49 STTSPMTAPFHLI

-70 VNFEADFTYDNNT
+70 VNFEADFTFNNNT

-216 AIVEPKDYTTN
+216 AIVEPKAYTTN

-273 VSVTDWT
+273 VSVSDWEDKIVSSDEDEAWIRFDDSNIEYIT
-280 QASVATGKENEAWNG
+280 FTADSEQGFKFYDTLYGSTLSGFEYSVNNGEWITIPSEGITEAIPFGGEKGTLRLRGKNLNGTATGENG
-295 SNALK
+295 SNAKIISFTNNVPVSCTGDIRTLLDYKNYTTVSTTNARFTSLFNNCAQLTSAPKLPATDLHEECYLGMFAGCTSLTTAPELPATNLRSKCYQAMFQGCTSLTTAPKLKATTLQSQCYLRMFYGCTILNSVTMLATDVSAFECLTNWLYDAGTGAQSRTLK
-300 LTFSGNLTGAKL
+300 LK
-312 VLTYHYTEPQTSNN
+312 
-326 VKTRTL
+326 
-332 DAFISQNILSN
+332 
-343 CIKISSPNNAEG
+343 
-355 IEVVIRSEKNSSIA
+355 
-369 EIPLNND
+369 
-376 ANIVLLSAKGGI
+376 
-388 NTNGT
+388 
-393 TNFTLP
+393 
-399 DNETL
+399 NET
-404 VPGYSTIGVTGDS
+404 VYNTIKET
-417 ENVKDI
+417 
-423 KLDVSGDLRSLVNA
+423 
-437 SDPKNA
+437 
-443 DTSKAKFTNLFKD
+443 TSILYRT
-456 CKQLKSFKKIQ
+456 
-467 LNQMADSCCEAM
+467 
-479 FENSGLEQS
+479 

-493 TTSVNCYINMFKNCI
+493 LWKSGT
-508 DLKQVAL
+508 
-515 PAAGLSPGCYNGVL
+515 NGATVIYED
-529 SGCVNLEY
+529 N
-537 LKLGV
+537 
-542 TNESLNSLNDIENP
+542 NP
-556 PFGNLVGQNDKQ
+556 
-568 EIRNDDGSI
+568 
-577 TIIDPTAGSQV
+577 
-588 DQRTLVIK
+588 
-596 EGVDTSKLDL
+596 
-606 PFLWVDMSKG
+606 
-616 ANVLLE
+616 

>member
-16 LAACSTND
+16 LTACSTND
-24 IADITHDDADN
+24 IADITANDADN
-35 VVNVASVTR
+35 VVNIASVTR
-44 SGEGA
+44 SGETGN
-49 STTSTIPSFHLI
+49 TTAQQMTAPFHLI

-70 VNFEADFTYDNNT
+70 VNFEADFTFNNNT

-209 STSKTIE
+209 FKTIE

-273 VSVTDWT
+273 VSVSDWEDKIVSSDEDEAWIRFDDSNIEYIT
-280 QASVATGKENEAWNG
+280 FTADSEQGFKFYDTLYGSTLSGFEYSVNNGEWITIPSEGITEAIPFGGEKGTLRLRGKNLNGTATGENG
-295 SNALK
+295 SNAKIISFTNNVPVSCTGDIRTLLDYKNYTTVSTTNARFTSLFNNCAQLTSAPKLPATDLHEECYLGMFAGCTSLTTAPELPATNLRSKCYQAMFQGCTSLTTAPKLKATTLQSQCYFRMFYGCTILNSVTMLATDVSAFECLTNWLYDAGTGAQSRTLK
-300 LTFSGNLTGAKL
+300 LK
-312 VLTYHYTEPQTSNN
+312 
-326 VKTRTL
+326 
-332 DAFISQNILSN
+332 
-343 CIKISSPNNAEG
+343 
-355 IEVVIRSEKNSSIA
+355 
-369 EIPLNND
+369 
-376 ANIVLLSAKGGI
+376 
-388 NTNGT
+388 
-393 TNFTLP
+393 
-399 DNETL
+399 NET
-404 VPGYSTIGVTGDS
+404 VYNTIKETTS
-417 ENVKDI
+417 
-423 KLDVSGDLRSLVNA
+423 SLYR
-437 SDPKNA
+437 
-443 DTSKAKFTNLFKD
+443 T
-456 CKQLKSFKKIQ
+456 
-467 LNQMADSCCEAM
+467 
-479 FENSGLEQS
+479 

-493 TTSVNCYINMFKNCI
+493 LWKSGT
-508 DLKQVAL
+508 
-515 PAAGLSPGCYNGVL
+515 NGATVIYED
-529 SGCVNLEY
+529 N
-537 LKLGV
+537 
-542 TNESLNSLNDIENP
+542 NP
-556 PFGNLVGQNDKQ
+556 
-568 EIRNDDGSI
+568 
-577 TIIDPTAGSQV
+577 
-588 DQRTLVIK
+588 
-596 EGVDTSKLDL
+596 
-606 PFLWVDMSKG
+606 
-616 ANVLLE
+616 

>member
-1 MKKKKIFALMAAALS
+1 MKNKKIFALMAAALS

-49 STTSTIPSFHLI
+49 STTSPMTAPFHLI

-209 STSKTIE
+209 FKTIE

-273 VSVTDWT
+273 VSVSDWEDE
-280 QASVATGKENEAWNG
+280 SVSSDEDEAWIRFDDSNIEYITFTADSEQGFKFYDTLYGSTLSGFEYSVNNGEWITIPSEGITEAIPFGGEKGTLRLRGKNLNGTATGYYG
-295 SNALK
+295 SNAK
-300 LTFSGNLTGAKL
+300 
-312 VLTYHYTEPQTSNN
+312 
-326 VKTRTL
+326 R
-332 DAFISQNILSN
+332 IS
-343 CIKISSPNNAEG
+343 
-355 IEVVIRSEKNSSIA
+355 
-369 EIPLNND
+369 
-376 ANIVLLSAKGGI
+376 
-388 NTNGT
+388 
-393 TNFTLP
+393 F
-399 DNETL
+399 
-404 VPGYSTIGVTGDS
+404 S
-417 ENVKDI
+417 ENVPVSCTGDI
-423 KLDVSGDLRSLVNA
+423 RTLLDYKNYTTVSTTNARFTSLFNNCAQLTSAPKLPATDLHEECYLGMFAGCTSLTTAPELPATNLRSKCYQAMFQGCTSLTTAPKLKATTLQSQCYFRMFYGCTILNSVTMLATDVSAFECLTNWLYDAGTGAQSRTLKL
-437 SDPKNA
+437 KNETVYNTIKET
-443 DTSKAKFTNLFKD
+443 TSILYST
-456 CKQLKSFKKIQ
+456 
-467 LNQMADSCCEAM
+467 
-479 FENSGLEQS
+479 

-493 TTSVNCYINMFKNCI
+493 FWKSGT
-508 DLKQVAL
+508 
-515 PAAGLSPGCYNGVL
+515 NGATVIYED
-529 SGCVNLEY
+529 N
-537 LKLGV
+537 
-542 TNESLNSLNDIENP
+542 NP
-556 PFGNLVGQNDKQ
+556 
-568 EIRNDDGSI
+568 
-577 TIIDPTAGSQV
+577 
-588 DQRTLVIK
+588 
-596 EGVDTSKLDL
+596 
-606 PFLWVDMSKG
+606 
-616 ANVLLE
+616 

>member
-49 STTSTIPSFHLI
+49 STTSPMTAPFHLI

-70 VNFEADFTYDNNT
+70 VNFEADFTFNNNT

-209 STSKTIE
+209 FKTIE

-246 LQPITFEAGKQYN
+246 LQATTFEAGKQYN

-273 VSVTDWT
+273 VSVSDWEDKIVSSDEDEAWIRFDDSNIEYIT
-280 QASVATGKENEAWNG
+280 FTADSEQGFKFYDTLYGSTLSGFEYSVNNGEWITIPSEGITEAIPFGGEKGTLRLRGKNLNGTATGENG
-295 SNALK
+295 SNAKIISFTNNVPVSCTGDIRTLLDYENYTTVSTADACFSKLFQNCTQLTSAPKLPATDLHEECYLGMFAGCTSLTTAPELPATNLRSKCYQAMFQGCTSLTTAPKLKATTLQSQCYFRMFYGCTILNSVTMLATDVSAFECLTNWLYDAGTGAQSRTLK
-300 LTFSGNLTGAKL
+300 LK
-312 VLTYHYTEPQTSNN
+312 
-326 VKTRTL
+326 
-332 DAFISQNILSN
+332 
-343 CIKISSPNNAEG
+343 
-355 IEVVIRSEKNSSIA
+355 
-369 EIPLNND
+369 
-376 ANIVLLSAKGGI
+376 
-388 NTNGT
+388 
-393 TNFTLP
+393 
-399 DNETL
+399 NET
-404 VPGYSTIGVTGDS
+404 VYNTIKETTS
-417 ENVKDI
+417 
-423 KLDVSGDLRSLVNA
+423 SLYR
-437 SDPKNA
+437 
-443 DTSKAKFTNLFKD
+443 T
-456 CKQLKSFKKIQ
+456 
-467 LNQMADSCCEAM
+467 
-479 FENSGLEQS
+479 

-493 TTSVNCYINMFKNCI
+493 LWKSGT
-508 DLKQVAL
+508 
-515 PAAGLSPGCYNGVL
+515 NGATVIYED
-529 SGCVNLEY
+529 N
-537 LKLGV
+537 
-542 TNESLNSLNDIENP
+542 NP
-556 PFGNLVGQNDKQ
+556 
-568 EIRNDDGSI
+568 
-577 TIIDPTAGSQV
+577 
-588 DQRTLVIK
+588 
-596 EGVDTSKLDL
+596 
-606 PFLWVDMSKG
+606 
-616 ANVLLE
+616 

>member
-1 MKKKKIFALMAAALS
+1 MKRNKIFAWMAAAMT

-24 IADITHDDADN
+24 IADITANDADN
-35 VVNVASVTR
+35 VVNIASVTR
-44 SGEGA
+44 SGETGN
-49 STTSTIPSFHLI
+49 TTAQQMTAPFHLI

-70 VNFEADFTYDNNT
+70 VNFEADFTFNNNT

-209 STSKTIE
+209 FKTIE

-267 AITISS
+267 TLTISS

-326 VKTRTL
+326 AKTRTP
-332 DAFISQNILSN
+332 DASISQKILSN
-343 CIKISSPNNAEG
+343 LEIRTPTGEG
-355 IEVVIRSEKNSSIA
+355 IEVVIRSEKNPSIA

-376 ANIVLLSAKGGI
+376 ANIVLLSSKGI

-393 TNFTLP
+393 TNFFSDSGEP
-399 DNETL
+399 IS
-404 VPGYSTIGVTGDS
+404 GYLTIAVTS
-417 ENVKDI
+417 ENANDI
-423 KLDVSGDLRSLVNA
+423 GLDVSGDLRSLVDA

-467 LNQMADSCCEAM
+467 LNGMADNCCEGM

-493 TTSVNCYINMFKNCI
+493 ATSQNCYKDMFKNCSA
-508 DLKQVAL
+508 LKQVEL

-542 TNESLNSLNDIENP
+542 TKENLKTLNDKENP
-556 PFGNLVGQNDKQ
+556 PFGNFLGQNDDKQ
-568 EIRNDDGSI
+568 EIRNDDGTT

-596 EGVDTSKLDL
+596 EGVDTSKLDI
-606 PFLWVDMSKG
+606 PFLWVDMSLG

>member
-49 STTSTIPSFHLI
+49 STTSPMTAPFHLI

-70 VNFEADFTYDNNT
+70 VNFEADFTFYNNT

-209 STSKTIE
+209 FKTIE

-273 VSVTDWT
+273 VSVSDWEDKIVSSDEDEAWIRFDDSNIEYIT
-280 QASVATGKENEAWNG
+280 FTADSEQGFKFYDTLYGSTLSGFEYSVNNGEWITIPSEGITEAIPFGGEKGTLRLRGKNLNGTATGENG
-295 SNALK
+295 SNAKIISFTNNVPVSCTGDIRTLLDYKNYTTVSTTNARFTSLFNNCAQLTSAPKLPATDLHEECYLGMFAGCTSLTTVPELPATNLRSKCYQAMFQGCTSLTTAPKLKATTLQSQCYFRMFYGCTILNSVTMLATDVSAFECLTNWLYDAGTGAQSRTLK
-300 LTFSGNLTGAKL
+300 LK
-312 VLTYHYTEPQTSNN
+312 
-326 VKTRTL
+326 
-332 DAFISQNILSN
+332 
-343 CIKISSPNNAEG
+343 
-355 IEVVIRSEKNSSIA
+355 
-369 EIPLNND
+369 
-376 ANIVLLSAKGGI
+376 
-388 NTNGT
+388 
-393 TNFTLP
+393 
-399 DNETL
+399 NET
-404 VPGYSTIGVTGDS
+404 VYNTIKETTS
-417 ENVKDI
+417 
-423 KLDVSGDLRSLVNA
+423 SLYR
-437 SDPKNA
+437 
-443 DTSKAKFTNLFKD
+443 T
-456 CKQLKSFKKIQ
+456 
-467 LNQMADSCCEAM
+467 
-479 FENSGLEQS
+479 

-493 TTSVNCYINMFKNCI
+493 LWKSGT
-508 DLKQVAL
+508 
-515 PAAGLSPGCYNGVL
+515 NGATVIYED
-529 SGCVNLEY
+529 N
-537 LKLGV
+537 
-542 TNESLNSLNDIENP
+542 NP
-556 PFGNLVGQNDKQ
+556 
-568 EIRNDDGSI
+568 
-577 TIIDPTAGSQV
+577 
-588 DQRTLVIK
+588 
-596 EGVDTSKLDL
+596 
-606 PFLWVDMSKG
+606 
-616 ANVLLE
+616 

>member
-1 MKKKKIFALMAAALS
+1 MKKKKIFSLIAAALS

-24 IADITHDDADN
+24 VADITHDDADN

-49 STTSTIPSFHLI
+49 STTSPMTAPFHLI

-209 STSKTIE
+209 FKTIE
-216 AIVEPKDYTTN
+216 AIVEPKAYTTN

-273 VSVTDWT
+273 VSVSDWEDKIVSSDEDEAWIRFDDSNIEYIT
-280 QASVATGKENEAWNG
+280 FTADSEQGFKFYDTLYGSTLSGFEYSVNNGEWITIPSEGITEAIPFGGEKGTLRLRGKNLNGTATGENG
-295 SNALK
+295 SNAKIISFTNNVPVSCTGDIRTLLDYKNYTTVSTTNARFTSLFNNCAQLTSAPKLPATDLHEECYLGMFAGCTSLTTAPELPATNLRSKCYQAMFQGCTSLTTAPKLKATTLQSQCYFRMFYGCTILNSVTMLATDVSAFECLTNWLYDAGTGAQSRTLK
-300 LTFSGNLTGAKL
+300 LK
-312 VLTYHYTEPQTSNN
+312 
-326 VKTRTL
+326 
-332 DAFISQNILSN
+332 
-343 CIKISSPNNAEG
+343 
-355 IEVVIRSEKNSSIA
+355 
-369 EIPLNND
+369 
-376 ANIVLLSAKGGI
+376 
-388 NTNGT
+388 
-393 TNFTLP
+393 
-399 DNETL
+399 NETVYNTIKETTSIL
-404 VPGYSTIGVTGDS
+404 YST
-417 ENVKDI
+417 
-423 KLDVSGDLRSLVNA
+423 
-437 SDPKNA
+437 
-443 DTSKAKFTNLFKD
+443 
-456 CKQLKSFKKIQ
+456 
-467 LNQMADSCCEAM
+467 
-479 FENSGLEQS
+479 

-493 TTSVNCYINMFKNCI
+493 LWKSGT
-508 DLKQVAL
+508 
-515 PAAGLSPGCYNGVL
+515 NGATVIYED
-529 SGCVNLEY
+529 N
-537 LKLGV
+537 
-542 TNESLNSLNDIENP
+542 NP
-556 PFGNLVGQNDKQ
+556 
-568 EIRNDDGSI
+568 
-577 TIIDPTAGSQV
+577 
-588 DQRTLVIK
+588 
-596 EGVDTSKLDL
+596 
-606 PFLWVDMSKG
+606 
-616 ANVLLE
+616 

>member
-16 LAACSTND
+16 LTACSTND
-24 IADITHDDADN
+24 VADITANDADN
-35 VVNVASVTR
+35 VVNIASVTR

-49 STTSTIPSFHLI
+49 STTSPMTAPFHLI

-70 VNFEADFTYDNNT
+70 VNFEADFTFNNNT

-209 STSKTIE
+209 FKTIE

-259 YSLKLGHN
+259 YSLNLGPT

-273 VSVTDWT
+273 VSVSDWEDKIVSSDEDEAWIRFDDSNIEYIT
-280 QASVATGKENEAWNG
+280 FTADSEQGFKFYDTLYGSTLSGFEYSVNNGEWITIPSEGITEAIPFGGEKGTLRLRGKNLNGTATGENG
-295 SNALK
+295 SNAKIISFTNNVPVSCTGDIRTLLDYKNYTTVSTTNARFTSLFNNCAQLTSAPKLPATDLHEECYLGMFAGCTSLTTAPELPATNLRSKCYQAMFQGCTSLTTAPKLKATTLQSQCYFRMFYGCTILNSVTMLATDVSAFECLTNWLYDAGTGAQSRTLK
-300 LTFSGNLTGAKL
+300 LK
-312 VLTYHYTEPQTSNN
+312 
-326 VKTRTL
+326 
-332 DAFISQNILSN
+332 
-343 CIKISSPNNAEG
+343 
-355 IEVVIRSEKNSSIA
+355 
-369 EIPLNND
+369 
-376 ANIVLLSAKGGI
+376 
-388 NTNGT
+388 
-393 TNFTLP
+393 
-399 DNETL
+399 NET
-404 VPGYSTIGVTGDS
+404 VYNTIKETTS
-417 ENVKDI
+417 
-423 KLDVSGDLRSLVNA
+423 SLYR
-437 SDPKNA
+437 
-443 DTSKAKFTNLFKD
+443 T
-456 CKQLKSFKKIQ
+456 
-467 LNQMADSCCEAM
+467 
-479 FENSGLEQS
+479 

-493 TTSVNCYINMFKNCI
+493 LWKSGT
-508 DLKQVAL
+508 
-515 PAAGLSPGCYNGVL
+515 NGATVIYED
-529 SGCVNLEY
+529 N
-537 LKLGV
+537 
-542 TNESLNSLNDIENP
+542 NP
-556 PFGNLVGQNDKQ
+556 
-568 EIRNDDGSI
+568 
-577 TIIDPTAGSQV
+577 
-588 DQRTLVIK
+588 
-596 EGVDTSKLDL
+596 
-606 PFLWVDMSKG
+606 
-616 ANVLLE
+616 

>member
-49 STTSTIPSFHLI
+49 STTSPMTAPFHLI

-209 STSKTIE
+209 FKTIE

-273 VSVTDWT
+273 VSVSDWEDKIVSSDEDEAWIRFDDSNIEYIT
-280 QASVATGKENEAWNG
+280 FTADSEQGFKFYDTLYGSTLSGFEYSVNNGEWITIPSEGITEAIPFGGEKGTLRLRGKNLNGTATGENG
-295 SNALK
+295 SNAKIISFTNNVPVSCTGDIRTLLDYKNYTTVSTTNARFTSLFNNCAQLTSAPKLPATDLHEECYLGMFAGCTSLTTAPELPATNLRSKCYQAMFQGCTSLTTAPKLKATTLQSQCYLRMFYGCTILNSVTMLATDVSAFECLTNWLYDAGTGAQSRTLK
-300 LTFSGNLTGAKL
+300 LK
-312 VLTYHYTEPQTSNN
+312 
-326 VKTRTL
+326 
-332 DAFISQNILSN
+332 
-343 CIKISSPNNAEG
+343 
-355 IEVVIRSEKNSSIA
+355 
-369 EIPLNND
+369 
-376 ANIVLLSAKGGI
+376 
-388 NTNGT
+388 
-393 TNFTLP
+393 
-399 DNETL
+399 NETVYNTIKETTSIL
-404 VPGYSTIGVTGDS
+404 YST
-417 ENVKDI
+417 
-423 KLDVSGDLRSLVNA
+423 
-437 SDPKNA
+437 
-443 DTSKAKFTNLFKD
+443 
-456 CKQLKSFKKIQ
+456 
-467 LNQMADSCCEAM
+467 
-479 FENSGLEQS
+479 

-493 TTSVNCYINMFKNCI
+493 LWKSGT
-508 DLKQVAL
+508 
-515 PAAGLSPGCYNGVL
+515 NGATVIYED
-529 SGCVNLEY
+529 N
-537 LKLGV
+537 
-542 TNESLNSLNDIENP
+542 NP
-556 PFGNLVGQNDKQ
+556 
-568 EIRNDDGSI
+568 
-577 TIIDPTAGSQV
+577 
-588 DQRTLVIK
+588 
-596 EGVDTSKLDL
+596 
-606 PFLWVDMSKG
+606 
-616 ANVLLE
+616 

>member
-1 MKKKKIFALMAAALS
+1 MKKTKIFALMAAALS
-16 LAACSTND
+16 LTACSTND

-184 DITESALSSAD
+184 DITESALSGAD
-195 IKVLGSIKPYYNST
+195 IKVLGSITPYYNST
-209 STSKTIE
+209 FKTIE

-246 LQPITFEAGKQYN
+246 LQATTFEAGKQYN

-273 VSVTDWT
+273 VSVSDWEDKIVSSDEDEAWIRFDDSNIEYIT
-280 QASVATGKENEAWNG
+280 FTADSEQGFKFYDTLYGSTLSGFEYSVNNGEWITIPSEGITEAIPFGGEKGTLRLRGKNLNGTATGYYG
-295 SNALK
+295 SNAK
-300 LTFSGNLTGAKL
+300 
-312 VLTYHYTEPQTSNN
+312 
-326 VKTRTL
+326 R
-332 DAFISQNILSN
+332 IS
-343 CIKISSPNNAEG
+343 
-355 IEVVIRSEKNSSIA
+355 
-369 EIPLNND
+369 
-376 ANIVLLSAKGGI
+376 
-388 NTNGT
+388 
-393 TNFTLP
+393 F
-399 DNETL
+399 
-404 VPGYSTIGVTGDS
+404 S
-417 ENVKDI
+417 ENVPVSCTGDI
-423 KLDVSGDLRSLVNA
+423 RTLLDYENYTTVSTTNARFTSLFNNCAQLTSAPKLPATDLHEECYLGMFAGCTSLTTAPELPATNLRSKCYQAMFQGCTSLTTAPKLKATTLQSQCYFRMFYGCTILNSVTMLATDVSAFECLTNWLYDAGTGAQSRTLKLKNETVYNTIKETTSSLYL
-437 SDPKNA
+437 
-443 DTSKAKFTNLFKD
+443 T
-456 CKQLKSFKKIQ
+456 
-467 LNQMADSCCEAM
+467 
-479 FENSGLEQS
+479 

-493 TTSVNCYINMFKNCI
+493 LWKSGT
-508 DLKQVAL
+508 
-515 PAAGLSPGCYNGVL
+515 NGATVIYED
-529 SGCVNLEY
+529 N
-537 LKLGV
+537 
-542 TNESLNSLNDIENP
+542 NP
-556 PFGNLVGQNDKQ
+556 
-568 EIRNDDGSI
+568 
-577 TIIDPTAGSQV
+577 
-588 DQRTLVIK
+588 
-596 EGVDTSKLDL
+596 
-606 PFLWVDMSKG
+606 
-616 ANVLLE
+616 

>member
-24 IADITHDDADN
+24 VADITHDDADN

-49 STTSTIPSFHLI
+49 STTSPMTAPFHLI

-209 STSKTIE
+209 FKTIE
-216 AIVEPKDYTTN
+216 AIVEPKAYTTN

-273 VSVTDWT
+273 VSVSDWEDKIVSSDEDEAWIRFDDSNIEYIT
-280 QASVATGKENEAWNG
+280 FTADSEQGFKFYDTLYGSTLSGFEYSVNNGEWITIPSEGITEAIPFGGEKGTLRLRGKNLNGTATGENG
-295 SNALK
+295 SNAKIISFTNNVPVSCTGDIRTLLDYKNYTTVSTTNARFTSLFNNCAQLTSAPKLPATDLHEECYLGMFAGCTSLTTAPELPATNLRSKCYQAMFQGCTSLTTAPKLKATTLQSQCYFRMFYGCTILNSVTMLATDVSAFECLTNWLYDAGTGAQSRTLK
-300 LTFSGNLTGAKL
+300 LK
-312 VLTYHYTEPQTSNN
+312 
-326 VKTRTL
+326 
-332 DAFISQNILSN
+332 
-343 CIKISSPNNAEG
+343 
-355 IEVVIRSEKNSSIA
+355 
-369 EIPLNND
+369 
-376 ANIVLLSAKGGI
+376 
-388 NTNGT
+388 
-393 TNFTLP
+393 
-399 DNETL
+399 NETVYNTIKETTSIL
-404 VPGYSTIGVTGDS
+404 YST
-417 ENVKDI
+417 
-423 KLDVSGDLRSLVNA
+423 
-437 SDPKNA
+437 
-443 DTSKAKFTNLFKD
+443 
-456 CKQLKSFKKIQ
+456 
-467 LNQMADSCCEAM
+467 
-479 FENSGLEQS
+479 

-493 TTSVNCYINMFKNCI
+493 LWKSGT
-508 DLKQVAL
+508 
-515 PAAGLSPGCYNGVL
+515 NGATVIYED
-529 SGCVNLEY
+529 N
-537 LKLGV
+537 
-542 TNESLNSLNDIENP
+542 NP
-556 PFGNLVGQNDKQ
+556 
-568 EIRNDDGSI
+568 
-577 TIIDPTAGSQV
+577 
-588 DQRTLVIK
+588 
-596 EGVDTSKLDL
+596 
-606 PFLWVDMSKG
+606 
-616 ANVLLE
+616 

>member
-1 MKKKKIFALMAAALS
+1 MLYMKKKKIFALMAAALS
-16 LAACSTND
+16 LTACSTND

-83 NQYAQTGDS
+83 NQYTQVPGS

-209 STSKTIE
+209 FKTIE

-273 VSVTDWT
+273 VSVSDWEDE
-280 QASVATGKENEAWNG
+280 SVSSDEDEAWIRFDDSNIEYITFTADSEQGFKFYDTLYGSTLSGFEYSVNNGEWITIPSEGITEAIPFGGEKGTLRLRGKNLNGTATGYYG
-295 SNALK
+295 SNAK
-300 LTFSGNLTGAKL
+300 
-312 VLTYHYTEPQTSNN
+312 
-326 VKTRTL
+326 R
-332 DAFISQNILSN
+332 IS
-343 CIKISSPNNAEG
+343 
-355 IEVVIRSEKNSSIA
+355 
-369 EIPLNND
+369 
-376 ANIVLLSAKGGI
+376 
-388 NTNGT
+388 
-393 TNFTLP
+393 F
-399 DNETL
+399 
-404 VPGYSTIGVTGDS
+404 S
-417 ENVKDI
+417 ENVPVSCTGDI
-423 KLDVSGDLRSLVNA
+423 RTLLDYKNYTTVSTTNARFTSLFNNCAQLTSAPKLPATDLHEECYLGMFAGCTSLTTAPELPATNLRSKCYQAMFQGCTSLTTAPKLKATTLQSQCYFRMFYGCTILNSVTMLATDVSAFECLTNWLYDAGTGAQSRTLKL
-437 SDPKNA
+437 KNETVYNTIKET
-443 DTSKAKFTNLFKD
+443 TSILYST
-456 CKQLKSFKKIQ
+456 
-467 LNQMADSCCEAM
+467 
-479 FENSGLEQS
+479 

-493 TTSVNCYINMFKNCI
+493 FWKSGT
-508 DLKQVAL
+508 
-515 PAAGLSPGCYNGVL
+515 NGATVIYED
-529 SGCVNLEY
+529 N
-537 LKLGV
+537 
-542 TNESLNSLNDIENP
+542 NP
-556 PFGNLVGQNDKQ
+556 
-568 EIRNDDGSI
+568 
-577 TIIDPTAGSQV
+577 
-588 DQRTLVIK
+588 
-596 EGVDTSKLDL
+596 
-606 PFLWVDMSKG
+606 
-616 ANVLLE
+616 

>member
-16 LAACSTND
+16 LTACSTND
-24 IADITHDDADN
+24 VADITHDDADN

-49 STTSTIPSFHLI
+49 STTSPMTAPFHLI

-171 NYSKLCFNVVPQE
+171 NYSKLCFAIDPQD
-184 DITESALSSAD
+184 DITESDLSGAD

-216 AIVEPKDYTTN
+216 AIVEPKAYTTN

-273 VSVTDWT
+273 VSVSDWEDKIVSSDEDEAWIRFDDSNIEYIT
-280 QASVATGKENEAWNG
+280 FTADSEQGFKFYDTLYGSTLSGFEYSVNNGEWITIPSEGITEAIPFGGEKGTLRLRGKNLNGTATGENG
-295 SNALK
+295 SNAKIISFTNNVPVSCTGDIRTLLDYKNYTTVSTTNARFTSLFNNCAQLTSAPKLPATDLHEECYLGMFAGCTSLTTAPELPATNLRSKCYQAMFQGCTSLTTAPKLKATTLQSQCYFRMFYGCTILNSVTMLATDVSAFECLTNWLYDAGTGAQSRTLK
-300 LTFSGNLTGAKL
+300 LK
-312 VLTYHYTEPQTSNN
+312 
-326 VKTRTL
+326 
-332 DAFISQNILSN
+332 
-343 CIKISSPNNAEG
+343 
-355 IEVVIRSEKNSSIA
+355 
-369 EIPLNND
+369 
-376 ANIVLLSAKGGI
+376 
-388 NTNGT
+388 
-393 TNFTLP
+393 
-399 DNETL
+399 NETVYNTIKETTSIL
-404 VPGYSTIGVTGDS
+404 YST
-417 ENVKDI
+417 
-423 KLDVSGDLRSLVNA
+423 
-437 SDPKNA
+437 
-443 DTSKAKFTNLFKD
+443 
-456 CKQLKSFKKIQ
+456 
-467 LNQMADSCCEAM
+467 
-479 FENSGLEQS
+479 

-493 TTSVNCYINMFKNCI
+493 LWKSGT
-508 DLKQVAL
+508 
-515 PAAGLSPGCYNGVL
+515 NGATVIYED
-529 SGCVNLEY
+529 N
-537 LKLGV
+537 
-542 TNESLNSLNDIENP
+542 NP
-556 PFGNLVGQNDKQ
+556 
-568 EIRNDDGSI
+568 
-577 TIIDPTAGSQV
+577 
-588 DQRTLVIK
+588 
-596 EGVDTSKLDL
+596 
-606 PFLWVDMSKG
+606 
-616 ANVLLE
+616 

>member
-273 VSVTDWT
+273 VSVSDWEDKIVSSDEDEAWIRFDDSNIEYIT
-280 QASVATGKENEAWNG
+280 FTADSEQGFKFYDTLYGSTLSGFEYSVNNGEWITIPSEGITEAIPFGGEKGTLRLRGKNLNVTATGENG
-295 SNALK
+295 SCAKIISFTNNVPVSCTGDIRTLLDYKNYTTVSTTNARFTSLFNNCAQLTSAPKLPATDLHEECYLGMFAGCTSLTTAPELPATNLRSKCYQAMFQGCTSLTTAPKLKATTLQSQCYFRMFYGCTILNSVTMLATDVSAFECLTNWLYDAGTGAQSRTLK
-300 LTFSGNLTGAKL
+300 LK
-312 VLTYHYTEPQTSNN
+312 
-326 VKTRTL
+326 
-332 DAFISQNILSN
+332 
-343 CIKISSPNNAEG
+343 
-355 IEVVIRSEKNSSIA
+355 
-369 EIPLNND
+369 
-376 ANIVLLSAKGGI
+376 
-388 NTNGT
+388 
-393 TNFTLP
+393 
-399 DNETL
+399 NET
-404 VPGYSTIGVTGDS
+404 VYNTIKET
-417 ENVKDI
+417 
-423 KLDVSGDLRSLVNA
+423 
-437 SDPKNA
+437 
-443 DTSKAKFTNLFKD
+443 TSILYRT
-456 CKQLKSFKKIQ
+456 
-467 LNQMADSCCEAM
+467 
-479 FENSGLEQS
+479 

-493 TTSVNCYINMFKNCI
+493 LWKSGT
-508 DLKQVAL
+508 
-515 PAAGLSPGCYNGVL
+515 NGATVIYED
-529 SGCVNLEY
+529 N
-537 LKLGV
+537 
-542 TNESLNSLNDIENP
+542 NP
-556 PFGNLVGQNDKQ
+556 
-568 EIRNDDGSI
+568 
-577 TIIDPTAGSQV
+577 
-588 DQRTLVIK
+588 
-596 EGVDTSKLDL
+596 
-606 PFLWVDMSKG
+606 
-616 ANVLLE
+616 

>member
-16 LAACSTND
+16 LTACSTND
-24 IADITHDDADN
+24 VADITHDDADN

-49 STTSTIPSFHLI
+49 STTSPMTAPFHLI

-162 SGLALNFSH
+162 SGLALKFSH
-171 NYSKLCFNVVPQE
+171 NYAKLCFAIDPQD
-184 DITESALSSAD
+184 DITESDLSGAD

-209 STSKTIE
+209 FKTIE
-216 AIVEPKDYTTN
+216 AIVEPKAYTQN
-227 DEIIQIS
+227 DKIIQIS

-273 VSVTDWT
+273 VSVSDWEDESVSSDEDEAWIRFDDSSVEYIT
-280 QASVATGKENEAWNG
+280 FTAASDQGFMFFQPPSGNGGDGGDGDEEGDYQLAHIRMSQYITRAEDTSTSGFEYSVDNGEWIAIPAAGITEAIPFGGEKGTLRLRGKNLNGTATGYYGMTAKIISFTNNVPVSCTGDIRTLLDYENYTTVSTADACFSKLFQNCSQLTSAPKLPATDLNG
-295 SNALK
+295 ACYLSMFKGCTSLTTAPELKAMTLVQQCYDGMFDGCTNLSSVTMLATKIRDYNCLMKWLNNAGTLAQSRTLK
-300 LTFSGNLTGAKL
+300 LK
-312 VLTYHYTEPQTSNN
+312 N
-326 VKTRTL
+326 VDVYNTIKDKIDDFY
-332 DAFISQNILSN
+332 DA
-343 CIKISSPNNAEG
+343 
-355 IEVVIRSEKNSSIA
+355 
-369 EIPLNND
+369 
-376 ANIVLLSAKGGI
+376 
-388 NTNGT
+388 
-393 TNFTLP
+393 
-399 DNETL
+399 
-404 VPGYSTIGVTGDS
+404 
-417 ENVKDI
+417 
-423 KLDVSGDLRSLVNA
+423 
-437 SDPKNA
+437 
-443 DTSKAKFTNLFKD
+443 
-456 CKQLKSFKKIQ
+456 
-467 LNQMADSCCEAM
+467 
-479 FENSGLEQS
+479 

-493 TTSVNCYINMFKNCI
+493 LWKSGT
-508 DLKQVAL
+508 
-515 PAAGLSPGCYNGVL
+515 NGATVIYED
-529 SGCVNLEY
+529 N
-537 LKLGV
+537 
-542 TNESLNSLNDIENP
+542 NP
-556 PFGNLVGQNDKQ
+556 
-568 EIRNDDGSI
+568 
-577 TIIDPTAGSQV
+577 
-588 DQRTLVIK
+588 
-596 EGVDTSKLDL
+596 
-606 PFLWVDMSKG
+606 
-616 ANVLLE
+616 

>member
-16 LAACSTND
+16 LTACSTND
-24 IADITHDDADN
+24 VADITHDDADN

-49 STTSTIPSFHLI
+49 STTSPMTAPFHLI

-209 STSKTIE
+209 FKTIE

-246 LQPITFEAGKQYN
+246 LQATTFEAGKQYN

-273 VSVTDWT
+273 VSVSDWEDE
-280 QASVATGKENEAWNG
+280 SVSSDEDEAWIRFDDSNIEYITFTADSEQGFKFYDTLYGSTLSGFEYSVNNGEWITIPSEGITEAIPFGGEKGTLRLRGKNLNGTATGYYG
-295 SNALK
+295 SNAK
-300 LTFSGNLTGAKL
+300 
-312 VLTYHYTEPQTSNN
+312 
-326 VKTRTL
+326 R
-332 DAFISQNILSN
+332 IS
-343 CIKISSPNNAEG
+343 
-355 IEVVIRSEKNSSIA
+355 
-369 EIPLNND
+369 
-376 ANIVLLSAKGGI
+376 
-388 NTNGT
+388 
-393 TNFTLP
+393 F
-399 DNETL
+399 
-404 VPGYSTIGVTGDS
+404 S
-417 ENVKDI
+417 ENVPVSCTGDI
-423 KLDVSGDLRSLVNA
+423 RTLLDYKNYTTVSTTNARFTSLFNNCAQLTSAPKLPATDLHEECYLGMFAGCTSLTTAPELPATNLRSKCYQAMFQGCTSLTTAPKLKATTLQSQCYFRMFYGCTILNSVTMLATDVSAFECLTNWVFDAGTGAQSRTLKLKNETVYNTIKETTSSLYR
-437 SDPKNA
+437 
-443 DTSKAKFTNLFKD
+443 T
-456 CKQLKSFKKIQ
+456 
-467 LNQMADSCCEAM
+467 
-479 FENSGLEQS
+479 

-493 TTSVNCYINMFKNCI
+493 LWKSGT
-508 DLKQVAL
+508 
-515 PAAGLSPGCYNGVL
+515 NGATVIYED
-529 SGCVNLEY
+529 N
-537 LKLGV
+537 
-542 TNESLNSLNDIENP
+542 NP
-556 PFGNLVGQNDKQ
+556 
-568 EIRNDDGSI
+568 
-577 TIIDPTAGSQV
+577 
-588 DQRTLVIK
+588 
-596 EGVDTSKLDL
+596 
-606 PFLWVDMSKG
+606 
-616 ANVLLE
+616 